1 MTRSYQ
7 RTVLRKADVFPKSL
21 YSWVS
26 FCSFFFLAVVLA
38 TWHMRPF
45 PTRDQTHSPGL
56 GNGESSLPVEWVH
69 LTGPPGKSSAAFKC
83 GSLLDCHLCHIPFF
97 FKTLFLS
104 VHTEKSSEVSNFFF
118 FFLDLRSANFL
129 WKDPDRKYFRLCRQY
144 GLLQLKCWSTHR
156 QVNK

>member
-1 MTRSYQ
+1 MTQLYQ
-7 RTVLRKADVFPKSL
+7 RIVLRKGDVMYFPNL
-21 YSWVS
+21 YIVECLSAA
-26 FCSFFFLAVVLA
+26 FFFLAVVLA

-45 PTRDQTHSPGL
+45 PTRDQTHSPCL

-83 GSLLDCHLCHIPFF
+83 GSLLDCQLCQIPFF

-104 VHTEKSSEVSNFFF
+104 VHTEKSSEVSNVFS
-118 FFLDLRSANFL
+118 LDQRSANFF